1 MRWRLVGF
9 VVAAG
14 LGASVLFAKTGVV
27 TMKDGRTY
35 EGDVQEKD
43 AKTVIVNIHGGE
55 TFLERDGISKIE
67 YHDSLLDQFNDQLAK
82 LDGKDVQGRI
92 KLARWAFDQEQY
104 DLSRQALEQALGIDP
119 KNKEAQDLLDTVRSQ
134 IRLQR
139 VRTTQPTTLTV
150 GPGAAEFARNS
161 PQSDRKLL
169 TANEIN
175 KIRQEELRAT
185 DTAVRFNFTND
196 VKKRWATL
204 MNKEIGYLNAMRP
217 LDQALAILDGNYPEG
232 VHLSD
237 DVRVLSDPASI
248 RDYRNLIQPI
258 IMSGCATSGCH
269 GGPNGGKFILYT
281 LTDNAEAVTYTNF
294 YILTQYTKKI
304 GSPTPGVFGSGERR
318 MIDRGQANLSL
329 LVQYGLPPEIA
340 EFDHPSVRNFRPV
353 FHTLQDQD
361 LRRFVTWM
369 NDSLRPM
376 NPDYGISYTPPVGK
390 GSPATNP
397 TTHAASAPTTAPRK

>member
-1 MRWRLVGF
+1 MARSRIVGF
-9 VVAAG
+9 IAVG
-14 LGASVLFAKTGVV
+14 LFSSVLLAKPGVV
-27 TMKDGRTY
+27 TTKDGRTY

-43 AKTVIVNIHGGE
+43 NQSVVVNIHGGE
-55 TFLERDGISKIE
+55 TRLDRESISKIE
-67 YHDSLLDQFNDQLAK
+67 YHDNALDQFNDRLAK
-82 LDGKDVQGRI
+82 LDGKDVDGRI

-139 VRTTQPTTLTV
+139 VRTTQPATLSV
-150 GPGAAEFARNS
+150 GAGAQEHARNS
-161 PQSDRKLL
+161 PQTDRKLL

-185 DTAVRFNFTND
+185 DTGVRFNFTND
-196 VKKRWATL
+196 VKKRYATL
-204 MNKEIGYLNAMRP
+204 TNQEIGTINAMRP

-232 VHLSD
+232 VRLAD
-237 DVRVLSDPASI
+237 DVKVLSDPASI
-248 RDYRNLIQPI
+248 RDYRNLIQPL

-269 GGPNGGKFILYT
+269 GGPAGGNFILYT

-294 YILTQYTKKI
+294 YILQQYAKKVADM
-304 GSPTPGVFGSGERR
+304 TPGVFGSGERR
-318 MIDRGQANLSL
+318 MIDRGHGNLSL
-329 LVQYGLPPEIA
+329 LVQYGLPQEIA
-340 EFDHPSVRNFRPV
+340 EFDHPEVRNYRAM

-361 LRRFVTWM
+361 LKRFVTWM
-369 NDSLRPM
+369 DDTLRPM

-390 GSPATNP
+390 GTPAP
-397 TTHAASAPTTAPRK
+397 TTHPATTHPASAPRK